1 MRKPSKAV
9 AILKWKLKRGKEPTL
24 ENILAVLADT
34 RKLAIPPEFRRP
46 PKEPARIAP
55 VASVDDFEKNV
66 LLEAVGELQAE
77 LQAVRQVHEQELT
90 DMALDAYH
98 RAAQAAAED
107 PDNAELAAAVK
118 KMRKLL
124 EQAFGGAIPPR
135 NSDT

>member
-34 RKLAIPPEFRRP
+34 RKLVIPREFRRP
-46 PKEPARIAP
+46 PSEPARVAP

-66 LLEAVGELQAE
+66 LLETVGELQAE
-77 LQAVRQVHEQELT
+77 LEAVRKVHEQELS
-90 DMALDAYH
+90 DMALDTYY
-98 RAAQAAAED
+98 RAAEAAAAD
-107 PDNAELAAAVK
+107 PDNAELAGAVK
-118 KMRKLL
+118 KMREIL

-135 NSDT
+135 NSDA